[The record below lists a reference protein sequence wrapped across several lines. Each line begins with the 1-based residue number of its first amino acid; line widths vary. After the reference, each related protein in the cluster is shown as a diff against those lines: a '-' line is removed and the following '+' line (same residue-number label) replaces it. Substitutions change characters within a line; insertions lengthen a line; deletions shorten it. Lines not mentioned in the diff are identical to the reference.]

1 MNEQQALEILVK
13 GVQLAQQKGVYTLQD
28 AALIAQAV
36 SVFVKPQETENV
48 EGEGT
53 QDTAGSEN
61 NEVEA
66 GEVVAE

>member
-28 AALIAQAV
+28 AGLIAQAV

-66 GEVVAE
+66 DEVVAE